1 MLESLEIRDF
11 ALIEQIK
18 IDWSRGLNIVTGET
32 GAGKSI
38 VMDALSAVLGG
49 KVGPQ
54 FIRIG
59 AERARIEATFAPTPR
74 VEAWLKSQELVD
86 EDSKSLNVSRE
97 ITKQGSKVRIN
108 GTLVNHSHLHEL
120 RSFLITVHAQHEART
135 LMSPQ
140 SQLEMLD
147 SLGTDAHRKM
157 IEEVRLLHLQRKE
170 LLAEISDLEMS
181 EQERTRRLDFAS
193 FQLEELTEAHLTEID
208 EDEKLSQDQNRLGN
222 ARQLEEAVSE
232 ARMLLNGEGEAS
244 DSDNSK
250 PALDSLQ
257 EALSALEKAERYDS
271 TIQAL
276 TEPLK
281 TALFHLEETVGEL
294 RRYRDSLDLDPEA
307 LNDLESRLSLL
318 TGIKKKYGPT
328 LESAIATRD
337 ALRIEVD
344 NLTHSTEKID
354 QLKAEEAGLYSR
366 LLKVAES
373 LSASRQKLAESLATK
388 VEKEL
393 KDLGMERAAFHIQV
407 ERLEEAQQTGLDRL
421 EFLIAP
427 NPGQPPMSLSKIAS
441 GGELSRMM
449 LAVKSIFARGDHV
462 PTVIFDEID
471 TGMSGKAL
479 QAVRDKLTVL
489 SKSHQ
494 ILCITHQPIIAA
506 VADNHLEVS
515 KKQTANQTNISV
527 RTLAGDDRLK
537 QLAQMASGEGDTR
550 AALDFA
556 RALVAQAQQIKP
568 AP

>member
-86 EDSKSLNVSRE
+86 EDSKSLTVSRE

-108 GTLVNHSHLHEL
+108 GTLVNHSHLQEL

-147 SLGTDAHRKM
+147 SLGTEVHRKM
-157 IEEVRLLHLQRKE
+157 IEEVRLLHSQRKE
-170 LLAEISDLEMS
+170 LLAEIADLEMS
-181 EQERTRRLDFAS
+181 EQERTRRLDFAT
-193 FQLEELTEAHLTEID
+193 FQLEELIEANLNEPD

-222 ARQLEEAVSE
+222 ARQLEEAVSV
-232 ARMLLNGEGEAS
+232 ARMLLNGEGDA
-244 DSDNSK
+244 DSDESK

-307 LNDLESRLSLL
+307 LNDLETRLSLL

-337 ALRIEVD
+337 ALKIEVD

-354 QLKAEEAGLYSR
+354 QLRVEEADLYTR

-373 LSASRQKLAESLATK
+373 LSASRQKLAESLAAK

-393 KDLGMERAAFHIQV
+393 KDLGMERAAFRIQV
-407 ERLEEAQQTGLDRL
+407 ERIEEAQQSGLDRL

-527 RTLAGDDRLK
+527 RPLTGDDRLK

>member
-86 EDSKSLNVSRE
+86 EDSKSLTVSRE

-108 GTLVNHSHLHEL
+108 GTLVNHSHLQEL

-147 SLGTDAHRKM
+147 SLGTEVHRKM
-157 IEEVRLLHLQRKE
+157 IEEVRLLHSQRKE
-170 LLAEISDLEMS
+170 LLAEIADLEMS
-181 EQERTRRLDFAS
+181 EQERTRRLDFAT
-193 FQLEELTEAHLTEID
+193 FQLEELIEADLTEPD

-222 ARQLEEAVSE
+222 ARQLEEAVSV
-232 ARMLLNGEGEAS
+232 ARMLLNGEGDA
-244 DSDNSK
+244 DSDDSK

-337 ALRIEVD
+337 ALKIEVD

-354 QLKAEEAGLYSR
+354 QLKIEEADLYTR
-366 LLKVAES
+366 LLKVAEN
-373 LSASRQKLAESLATK
+373 LSASRQKLAESLAAK

-393 KDLGMERAAFHIQV
+393 KDLGMERAAFRIQV
-407 ERLEEAQQTGLDRL
+407 ERIEEAQQSGLDRL

-527 RTLAGDDRLK
+527 RPLTGDDRLK